1 MGVGG
6 KESKRTVTCRGS
18 FLEIPGKFA
27 GPKTYFFVCHF
38 SFKIKILK
46 FLKFKQ

>member
-6 KESKRTVTCRGS
+6 KESKRTVTCKGS

-27 GPKTYFFVCHF
+27 GPKRTFCSPFFVQDQDIEIF
-38 SFKIKILK
+38 EI
-46 FLKFKQ
+46 